1 MSKSVTAVAVAE
13 TLALPAMKL
22 LATLNVLFLVSFL
35 AVICMA
41 VAR

>member
-1 MSKSVTAVAVAE
+1 MARTATATTIAE

-22 LATLNVLFLVSFL
+22 LATLNVLFLVSFI
-35 AVICMA
+35 AVFCMA